1 MKKLNLLFMLLVS
14 ILSYQSYWG
23 QSYTVP
29 VCNGTIGTN
38 SYGTPNSNATAN
50 SKSRGAFIIPASQL
64 TAIANNTITATYFK
78 RYTASGTL
86 NADANFKIYMMNTTA
101 TDFGSGALDWA
112 TAISGA
118 TLVYDSNPQT
128 AVGNSAGFKQFVHS
142 VNFPYTSGSNLAVF
156 TEYTQTTAQAA
167 TINWEY
173 EYSSPCVNTAN
184 SNTTKYVTTTSAFG
198 ATLTSSD
205 YRRPHIAFDV
215 PPTSAPSCTALT
227 FPANGATNTPYSPT
241 LTWSAVTGSA
251 AASSYKLKVGTTPG
265 GSNIVA
271 NTNVGNVTS
280 YALSNLTASTTY
292 YVTVTPVNSLGEAT
306 GCTETSFT
314 VASPPANDNC
324 ANAIPLTVNSDLN
337 CTVTA
342 SGNTLGATNS
352 GITMVSPCST
362 TAVGDDDVW
371 YSFVATS
378 TSHQISLTNVVST
391 GPTSTTDA
399 YFQVLSGV
407 CGSQTSVLC
416 SDPNAAVVTG
426 LTVGQTYYI
435 RVFTFGESTAGGRNI
450 SFNICV
456 GTPPPPPS
464 NDNCVNAT
472 PLTVSSGSLCTN
484 SVAGTTLSATDSG
497 VAISPCTGT
506 ADDDVWY
513 SFVATSATHVVALT
527 NVVSVGTTS
536 STSLYLQVLGGSC
549 GSLTSVICDTSYAT
563 PTQLTGLTVG
573 NTYYVR
579 VYNSNSGTGYANT
592 FNICVTTPV
601 APPNDECANAVSLT
615 VSPTSTCVSPTAGT
629 TASAT
634 NSGLAV
640 SPCTGTADDDVWYSF
655 VATAATHIITLSN
668 VVSTG
673 TTSST
678 SLYTQVFSGACGSL
692 TSIACGTTNGTTVT
706 GLTSGQTYY
715 VRLYNSN
722 GAGYS
727 NSFNIC
733 VTTPPPPPAND
744 VCSGAIAL
752 TVGNNFNSNVITTS
766 NDGATTDGTTTCQTS
781 RGDNVW
787 YSVVVP
793 ASGTL
798 TIETQGVTG
807 SGFVDTVLSV
817 HGGACG
823 SLTDVACDDDSGVDN
838 FSLLSLTGQTPGA
851 TLYISV
857 WRYTGTAGG
866 GSTTGQFK
874 LSAYDASVLA
884 TNETS
889 LSKDKIKVYPNPFK
903 DVLYI
908 SDISNVKSASIV
920 DISGRMIKT
929 IDKPESALHLE
940 GLKSGMYVVILTMK
954 DGSRKTIKA
963 IKQ

>member
-1 MKKLNLLFMLLVS
+1 MKKLHLLFILLMS
-14 ILSYQSYWG
+14 LLAYQSYWG

-64 TAIANNTITATYFK
+64 TAIAGNTITATYLK

-86 NADANFKIYMMNTTA
+86 NADANFKIYLLNTSA
-101 TDFGSGALDWA
+101 TDFGAGALDWA
-112 TAISGA
+112 TAITGA
-118 TLVYDSNPQT
+118 TLVYDSNPQS

-173 EYSSPCVNTAN
+173 EYSSPCVNTSN

-215 PPTSAPSCTALT
+215 PPTSAPGCTTLT
-227 FPANGATNTPYSPT
+227 YPAAGATNTPYSPI
-241 LTWSAVTGSA
+241 LTWNAVTGSA
-251 AASSYKLKVGTTPG
+251 AASGYKLKVGTTPG
-265 GSNIVA
+265 GTDIVP

-292 YVTVTPVNSLGEAT
+292 YVTITPLNSLGEAT

-314 VASPPANDNC
+314 VAGPPANDNC
-324 ANAIPLTVNSDLN
+324 ANAVALTVNSDMN
-337 CTVTA
+337 CGVTTA
-342 SGNTLGATNS
+342 GNTLGATNS

-378 TSHQISLTNVVST
+378 TTHQVALSNVVST

-399 YFQVLSGV
+399 YFQVLSGA

-416 SDPNAAVVTG
+416 SDPNAAMVSG
-426 LTVGQTYYI
+426 LTVGQTYYV
-435 RVFTFGESTAGGRNI
+435 RVFTFGESTSGGRNI
-450 SFNICV
+450 SFNICI
-456 GTPPPPPS
+456 GTPPPPPA
-464 NDNCVNAT
+464 NDNCANAT
-472 PLTVSSGSLCTN
+472 ALTVSSGSLCTN
-484 SVAGTTLSATDSG
+484 PVAGTTLSATDSG

-513 SFVATSATHVVALT
+513 SFVATSATHTVALT
-527 NVVSVGTTS
+527 NVVSVGVTS
-536 STSLYLQVLGGSC
+536 STSLYLQVLSGAC
-549 GSLTSVICDTSYAT
+549 GSLTSVACDTSFAS
-563 PTQLTGLTVG
+563 PAQLTGLTVG
-573 NTYYVR
+573 NTYYIR
-579 VYNSNSGTGYANT
+579 VYNSNTGGAYANS
-592 FNICVTTPV
+592 FNICVSTPV
-601 APPNDECANAVSLT
+601 APPNDECATAVSLT
-615 VSPTSTCVSPTAGT
+615 ASATSTCTGLVSGT

-655 VATAATHIITLSN
+655 VAASTSHLVTLSN
-668 VVSTG
+668 VISTG

-678 SLYTQVFSGACGSL
+678 SLYLQAFSGACGSL
-692 TSIACGTTNGTTVT
+692 TSILCDTSYTSPAVLT
-706 GLTSGQTYY
+706 GLTVGSTYY
-715 VRLYNSN
+715 IRVYNSN
-722 GAGYS
+722 GTGYS

-744 VCSGAIAL
+744 NCASPTPL
-752 TVGNNFNSNVITTS
+752 TVGTSFASSAITSTNVS
-766 NDGATTDGTTTCQTS
+766 ATDDGTAQSCQTS
-781 RGDNVW
+781 AVNNVW

-793 ASGTL
+793 PSGNV
-798 TIETQGVTG
+798 TIETG
-807 SGFVDTVLSV
+807 SVSGSTYTDSV
-817 HGGACG
+817 VNVFSGACG
-823 SLTDVACDDDSGVDN
+823 SLVNVACDDDSSADGD
-838 FSLLSLTGQTPGA
+838 FSLAAVTGQTPGS
-851 TLYISV
+851 TLLISV
-857 WRYTGTAGG
+857 WRYSSGTGTD
-866 GSTTGQFK
+866 GQFK
-874 LSAYDASVLA
+874 IAAYDPSPLA
-884 TNETS
+884 TNETAA
-889 LSKDKIKVYPNPFK
+889 KDKIKVYPNPFR
-903 DVLYI
+903 DVMYI
-908 SDISNVKSASIV
+908 SDISNVKSVSVV
-920 DISGRMIKT
+920 DMAGRLMKT
-929 IDKPESALHLE
+929 IDKPESTLHME
-940 GLKSGMYVVILTMK
+940 ELKSGMYMVILTMK

>member
-1 MKKLNLLFMLLVS
+1 MKKLHLLFLLLMS
-14 ILSYQSYWG
+14 ILACQLYWG

-38 SYGTPNSNATAN
+38 SYGVPNSNATVN
-50 SKSRGAFIIPASQL
+50 SKGRGAFIIPASQL
-64 TAIANNTITATYFK
+64 TAIANSSITATYLK

-86 NADANFKIYMMNTTA
+86 NADANFKIYLMNTTA

-112 TAISGA
+112 TAIAGA
-118 TLVYDSNPQT
+118 TLVYDANPQA

-142 VNFPYTSGSNLAVF
+142 VNFPYTAGSNLAVF
-156 TEYTQTTAQAA
+156 TEYTQTTAQTS

-173 EYSSPCVNTAN
+173 EYSSPCISTGN

-215 PPTSAPSCTALT
+215 PPTLVPTCTTLT
-227 FPANGATNTPYSPT
+227 FPAAGATNTPYSPV
-241 LTWSAVTGSA
+241 LTWNAVGGTA
-251 AASSYKLKVGTTPG
+251 AASSYKLRVGTTPG
-265 GSNIVA
+265 GTDVLANI
-271 NTNVGNVTS
+271 NVGNVTS

-292 YVTVTPVNSLGEAT
+292 YVTVTPINSLGEAT

-314 VASPPANDNC
+314 VAGPPANDDC
-324 ANAIPLTVNSDLN
+324 ANAISLTVNSDLN
-337 CTVTA
+337 CGVTTA
-342 SGNTLGATNS
+342 GNTLGATNS

-371 YSFVATS
+371 YSFVATA
-378 TSHQISLTNVVST
+378 TSHQVSLNNVVST
-391 GPTSTTDA
+391 GPTSATDA
-399 YFQVLSGV
+399 YFQVLSGA
-407 CGSQTSVLC
+407 CGSQASVLC
-416 SDPNAAVVTG
+416 SDPNSALVTG
-426 LTVGQTYYI
+426 LTAGQTYYI
-435 RVFTFGESTAGGRNI
+435 RVFTFGESTTAGRNI
-450 SFNICV
+450 SFDICV

-464 NDNCVNAT
+464 NDDCVNT
-472 PLTVSSGSLCTN
+472 IPLTVSSGSLCVN
-484 SVAGTTLSATDSG
+484 SVSGTTLSATDSG

-513 SFVATSATHVVALT
+513 SFVATSATHTVALT

-536 STSLYLQVLGGSC
+536 STSLYLQVLSGSC
-549 GSLTSVICDTSYAT
+549 GALTSVICDTTYAT

-601 APPNDECANAVSLT
+601 APPNDECAAAIPLT
-615 VSPTSTCVSPTAGT
+615 VSSTTTCASSTAGT

-655 VATAATHIITLSN
+655 VASASTHTITLSN
-668 VVSTG
+668 LVSTG

-678 SLYTQVFSGACGSL
+678 SLYTQVFSGVCGGL
-692 TSIACGTTNGTTVT
+692 TSIVCGTANTTTVT

-715 VRLYNSN
+715 IRVYNSN

-744 VCSGAIAL
+744 VCSGAVTL
-752 TVGNNFNSNVITTS
+752 TVGNNFNTNAIITS

-793 ASGTL
+793 ASGTI
-798 TIETQGVTG
+798 TIETQGVAG

-817 HGGACG
+817 YSGTCG
-823 SLTDVACDDDSGVDN
+823 SLTNVACDDDSGVDN

-857 WRYTGTAGG
+857 WRYTGTVGG

-874 LSAYDASVLA
+874 LSAYDASILA
-884 TNETS
+884 TNEVS
-889 LSKDKIKVYPNPFK
+889 AAKDNIKVYPNPFA
-903 DVLYI
+903 DDLNI
-908 SDISNVKSASIV
+908 SDVTNVKSVSII
-920 DISGRMIKT
+920 DISGRLLKT
-929 IDKPESALHLE
+929 IDKPSSVLRL
-940 GLKSGMYVVILTMK
+940 GDLKSGMYLISLQMK
-954 DGSRKTIKA
+954 DGSRQVIKA
-963 IKQ
+963 IKK